1 MKIKVIIPIVI
12 ALAVL
17 GGFIGKYREDNIRL
31 SDLLIIKEEQS
42 AFLEYQIQ
50 QYEGERAQTEDRI
63 EQYKEQVASYKE
75 EISQLEDIIDFNEK
89 EAQHW
94 KTVFYEKA
102 TGLCGYNEFSSVE
115 ELEQWLE
122 DDPISENKWI
132 YRTYDCDNFAIDL
145 TLSALADSY
154 WIGLDASDNHLFNF
168 TIIGNDVYRIGASQ
182 DKVEHWGTL
191 D

>member
-1 MKIKVIIPIVI
+1 VKIKVIIPIVI

-50 QYEGERAQTEDRI
+50 QYEGERAQSEDRI

-94 KTVFYEKA
+94 ETLFHEKA

-122 DDPISENKWI
+122 DDPISEHEWHPN
-132 YRTYDCDNFAIDL
+132 YDCDNFAIDL
-145 TLSALADSY
+145 TLSALADGY
-154 WIGLDASDNHLFNF
+154 WIGLGASDDHLFNF
-168 TIIGNDVYRIGASQ
+168 TIIGNDVYRIEASQ
-182 DKVEHWGTL
+182 DKVEPWGTL

>member
-42 AFLEYQIQ
+42 
-50 QYEGERAQTEDRI
+50 EDRI
-63 EQYKEQVASYKE
+63 EHYKEQVASYKE
-75 EISQLEDIIDFNEK
+75 EISWLEDIIDFYEE
-89 EAQHW
+89 EAQFW
-94 KTVFYEKA
+94 KTVFHEKA

-122 DDPISENKWI
+122 DDPISEHEWHPN
-132 YRTYDCDNFAIDL
+132 YDCDNFAIDL
-145 TLSALADSY
+145 TYSALADGY
-154 WIGLDASDNHLFNF
+154 WIGLGASDDHLFNF
-168 TIIGNDVYRIGASQ
+168 TIIGNDVYWIEASE
-182 DKVEHWGTL
+182 DKVEPWGTL